1 LQDDPHDRDNV
12 SLYVSDKDPGRM
24 DGMDI
29 RFTESRPSTIG
40 VEWELPLVDRS
51 TGDLAP
57 RAPAVIA
64 AVHERLGDHDR
75 VTEELLTNTVEV
87 VSSVHDRVGAA
98 TSELSGIIGEVI
110 DAAEPLDAQVMC
122 SGTHPF
128 AVWDQQEITPDSEHY
143 TTLIDRT
150 RWWGRQMLIW
160 GVHVHVGID
169 DRDKAVPIMNAM
181 LAYVPHLQAFTASSP
196 FWGGTDTGYASNRAL
211 MFQQLPTGGLP
222 PQLGAWANF
231 EEVVGDLTHT
241 GVIDGVKDLRW
252 DIRPSPGWGT
262 LENRVSDGI
271 STLHEVGAVTALVQ
285 CLVTA
290 CSDRLEAGET
300 LPTMQPWFIR
310 ENKWR
315 AARYGMEA
323 EIITN
328 VAGDERL
335 VTDEVHDLVQRLDPI
350 AERLGCLDE
359 LHHLDTMIER
369 GASYQRQLQ
378 VAQENGGDLRAVV
391 RHLVTEFRDAL

>member
-1 LQDDPHDRDNV
+1 MF
-12 SLYVSDKDPGRM
+12 S
-24 DGMDI
+24 MDI
-29 RFTESRPSTIG
+29 RFTESPASTIG
-40 VEWELPLVDRS
+40 VEWELPLVDRD
-51 TGDLAP
+51 TGDLTP
-57 RAPAVIA
+57 RAPAVIS
-64 AVHERLGDHDR
+64 AVRERLGSHEQ

-87 VSSVHDRVGAA
+87 VTRVHHTVGGA
-98 TSELSGIIGEVI
+98 TNELSGIIGEVI

-169 DRDKAVPIMNAM
+169 DRDKALPILGAM
-181 LAYVPHLQAFTASSP
+181 LAYVPHVQAFTASSP
-196 FWGGTDTGYASNRAL
+196 FWAGTDTGYASNRAL

-241 GVIDGVKDLRW
+241 GVIEGVKDLRW
-252 DIRPSPGWGT
+252 DIRPSPQWGT

-290 CSDRLEAGET
+290 CSDRLDAGET

-328 VAGDERL
+328 AAGDERL
-335 VTDEVHDLVQRLDPI
+335 VTDEVHDLVERLDPI
-350 AERLGCLDE
+350 AERLGCQEE

-378 VAQENGGDLRAVV
+378 VAQENDGDLRAVV
-391 RHLVTEFRDAL
+391 RHLVGELRDSL

>member
-1 LQDDPHDRDNV
+1 
-12 SLYVSDKDPGRM
+12 
-24 DGMDI
+24 MDI
-29 RFTESRPSTIG
+29 RFTESPASTIG
-40 VEWELPLVDRS
+40 VEWELPLVDRD
-51 TGDLAP
+51 TGDLTP
-57 RAPAVIA
+57 RAPAVLA
-64 AVHERLGDHDR
+64 AVQERLGDRDR

-87 VSSVHDRVGAA
+87 VTGVHERVSGA
-98 TSELSGIIGEVI
+98 TSELSATIGEVI

-122 SGTHPF
+122 AGTHPF
-128 AVWDQQEITPDSEHY
+128 ALWDQQEITPDSEHY

-169 DRDKAVPIMNAM
+169 SREKALPILGAM

-196 FWGGTDTGYASNRAL
+196 FWAGTDTGYASNRAL

-231 EEVVGDLTHT
+231 EEVVDDLTRT
-241 GVIDGVKDLRW
+241 GVIEGIGDLRW
-252 DIRPSPGWGT
+252 DIRPSPKWGT

-290 CSDRLEAGET
+290 MSDRLDAGET

-315 AARYGMEA
+315 AARYGMDA

-328 VAGDERL
+328 AAGDERL
-335 VTDEVHDLVQRLDPI
+335 VTDEVHDLVTRLDPV
-350 AERLGCLDE
+350 AERLGCQQE
-359 LHHLDTMIER
+359 LHHLDTMIEQ
-369 GASYQRQLQ
+369 GASYQRQLR

-391 RHLVTEFRDAL
+391 RHLVTELRESL

>member
-1 LQDDPHDRDNV
+1 
-12 SLYVSDKDPGRM
+12 
-24 DGMDI
+24 MDI
-29 RFTESRPSTIG
+29 RFSESAPSTIG
-40 VEWELPLVDRS
+40 VEWELPLVDRA
-51 TGDLAP
+51 TGDLTP
-57 RAPAVIA
+57 RAPAVLA
-64 AVHERLGDHDR
+64 AVRERLDDPDR

-87 VSSVHDRVGAA
+87 VTGVHDTVGGA
-98 TSELSGIIGEVI
+98 TRELSGIIGEVI

-128 AVWDQQEITPDSEHY
+128 AQWDQQEITPDSEHY

-181 LAYVPHLQAFTASSP
+181 LGYVPHLQAFTASSP
-196 FWGGTDTGYASNRAL
+196 FWAGTDTGYASNRAL

-231 EEVVGDLTHT
+231 EEVVGDLVHT

-262 LENRVSDGI
+262 IENRVSDGI

-285 CLVTA
+285 CLVTES
-290 CSDRLEAGET
+290 SDRIDAGET
-300 LPTMQPWFIR
+300 LQAMQPWFVR

-315 AARYGMEA
+315 AARYGMDA

-335 VTDEVHDLVQRLDPI
+335 VTDEVHDLVSRLDPV
-350 AERLGCLDE
+350 AERLGCQAE

-369 GASYQRQLQ
+369 GASYQRQLA

-391 RHLVTEFRDAL
+391 QHLVGELRDSL

>member
-1 LQDDPHDRDNV
+1 
-12 SLYVSDKDPGRM
+12 
-24 DGMDI
+24 MDI
-29 RFTESRPSTIG
+29 RFTESHPSTIG
-40 VEWELPLVDRS
+40 VEWELPLVDRA

-64 AVHERLGDHDR
+64 AVHERLGDHDK

-87 VSSVHDRVGAA
+87 VTGVHERVRDA
-98 TSELSGIIGEVI
+98 TAELSSTIGEVI
-110 DAAEPLDAQVMC
+110 DAAAPLDAEVMC

-128 AVWDQQEITPDSEHY
+128 AQWDQQEITPDSEHY

-169 DRDKAVPIMNAM
+169 DRDKAIPIMNAM

-196 FWGGTDTGYASNRAL
+196 FWGGIDTGYASNRAL

-231 EEVVGDLTHT
+231 EEVVDDLTRT
-241 GVIDGVKDLRW
+241 GVIEDYKDLRW
-252 DIRPSPGWGT
+252 DIRPSAGWGT

-271 STLHEVGAVTALVQ
+271 STLQEVGAVTALVQ

-290 CSDRLEAGET
+290 CSDRLDAGDA

-350 AERLGCLDE
+350 ADRLGCQEE
-359 LHHLDTMIER
+359 LHHLDTMITN
-369 GASYQRQLQ
+369 GASYQRQLR

-391 RHLVTEFRDAL
+391 RHLVAEFRDSL